1 MSFKLRKIE
10 IIKDNLFLNLSTLKV
25 IIASLIML
33 TILLI
38 YGYTAAF
45 ETNTSFYDRIFYLL
59 ISLIMGAI
67 IYFLS
72 LRAMGVTFKNYKI

>member
-1 MSFKLRKIE
+1 
-10 IIKDNLFLNLSTLKV
+10 
-25 IIASLIML
+25 LIML

-38 YGYTAAF
+38 YGYTAPF
-45 ETNTSFYDRIFYLL
+45 ETNISFYDRIFYLL
-59 ISLIMGAI
+59 MSLIMGAI